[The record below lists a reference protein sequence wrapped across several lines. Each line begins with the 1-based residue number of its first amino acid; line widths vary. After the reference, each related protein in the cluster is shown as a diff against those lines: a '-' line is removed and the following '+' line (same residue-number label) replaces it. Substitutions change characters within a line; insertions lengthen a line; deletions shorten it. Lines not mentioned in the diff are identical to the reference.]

1 MVSTDERCQRLFC
14 QSCAQI
20 HENSFNHDIFRAHNL
35 DYIISTGTFVCTLR
49 DVPKIYLHHCIVNIR
64 GRARTK
70 DLRVQYVIMDL
81 PWYHWGHIFW
91 ENISSTI
98 TSLIM
103 VLPTLVIISPMLEG
117 VFLAVERK
125 TLYSSLE
132 AQPFILYGLVHQLL
146 LHLKRLLLHQRLQ
159 ISNWWWIWSQL
170 KLSKIVGPTQIHRYR
185 GVLMLFVSLA
195 SDISPQKIILRFLYW

>member
-1 MVSTDERCQRLFC
+1 M
-14 QSCAQI
+14 
-20 HENSFNHDIFRAHNL
+20 
-35 DYIISTGTFVCTLR
+35 
-49 DVPKIYLHHCIVNIR
+49 PKIYLHHCIVNIR
-64 GRARTK
+64 GLARTK

-98 TSLIM
+98 TSLTM
-103 VLPTLVIISPMLEG
+103 VISTLVIISPMIEG

-125 TLYSSLE
+125 TLCSSLQ

-170 KLSKIVGPTQIHRYR
+170 RLNRIVGPTQIHRYR
-185 GVLMLFVSLA
+185 GVLMLLVSLA
-195 SDISPQKIILRFLYW
+195 SDISPQQIILIFLYW